1 MLYALANVDV
11 DVTSDSLYATPD
23 IGERASDLARV
34 KNAPF
39 RCDRYIELRNFDM
52 SM

>member
-11 DVTSDSLYATPD
+11 DVTSDSLYATLD
-23 IGERASDLARV
+23 IGARASDLARV
-34 KNAPF
+34 EKAPF
-39 RCDRYIELRNFDM
+39 RHDRYIELQKFVM